1 MEIDDVW
8 LDRAPHS
15 AARDS
20 RLEGA
25 PIRTP
30 SATTFTGPNRSVSA
44 KDSHRCTN
52 LARFDLVSIRLAV
65 LCAEWGSLSVAARS
79 ANMSKSN
86 ASHRLSNL
94 ELGVGTQLFLR
105 DHRGLHPTEAG
116 SVFVAHGSAIL
127 QRIDQL
133 DKQLASLKR
142 SESAACAVL
151 RPSNLT
157 RLL

>member
-8 LDRAPHS
+8 LDRVSHS
-15 AARDS
+15 AVRDS

-25 PIRTP
+25 LKSTP
-30 SATTFTGPNRSVSA
+30 SATTFTGPDRLVPAN
-44 KDSHRCTN
+44 DSHRCTN

-65 LCAEWGSLSVAARS
+65 LCAEWGSLSVAASR
-79 ANMSKSN
+79 AYMSKSN

-94 ELGVGTQLFLR
+94 ELSVGTQLFLR
-105 DHRGLHPTEAG
+105 DHRGLRPTEAG
-116 SVFVAHGSAIL
+116 SVFVGHGRAIL

-133 DKQLASLKR
+133 DKQLASLNR
-142 SESAACAVL
+142 REIAAAVL

>member
-8 LDRAPHS
+8 LDRVPRS

-20 RLEGA
+20 RSEGTRM
-25 PIRTP
+25 RTP
-30 SATTFTGPNRSVSA
+30 SAPTLTGPNRPVSA

-94 ELGVGTQLFLR
+94 EIGVGTQLFLR

-116 SVFVAHGSAIL
+116 SAFVAHGRAIL

-142 SESAACAVL
+142 SESGVCAVL

>member
-8 LDRAPHS
+8 LDRVSHS
-15 AARDS
+15 AARDLRS
-20 RLEGA
+20 EGELK
-25 PIRTP
+25 RTP
-30 SATTFTGPNRSVSA
+30 SAATFTGTDRSVPA
-44 KDSHRCTN
+44 NDSHRCTN

-65 LCAEWGSLSVAARS
+65 LCAEWGSLSIAARG

-105 DHRGLHPTEAG
+105 DHRGLSPTEAG
-116 SVFVAHGSAIL
+116 SVFVGHGRAIL

-133 DKQLASLKR
+133 DRQLASLNRKDI
-142 SESAACAVL
+142 SGCAVL
-151 RPSNLT
+151 RRSNLT